1 MSVQDAEK
9 LKSRLTEIPL
19 SSPLYPT
26 EWKGLEDPP
35 KTLYALGNTEL
46 LKAKKFT
53 VVGSRRTSAQ
63 ALKLGEKITK
73 ELSLHY
79 VIVTGTAE
87 GGDSAAIEGALE
99 SGRII
104 CVLAGGFS
112 ALPQSNLPILRQV
125 AKKGLLLSPHPFE
138 TEVRNFSYEYRNKLL
153 AAMGEGVFVLG
164 AGEKSGAL
172 ITARYAKEWKKP
184 IFAFP
189 YPPNAAAG
197 AGCNRLLKTG
207 GYLTENAEDIFSK
220 LGIDPETQKKAAPKP
235 TLSPDEEMMYLAL
248 CEQGEGHVNEL
259 SAKSGV
265 PVFKARAVLSSLEVK
280 GLSVNLGGN
289 RYGAV

>member
-1 MSVQDAEK
+1 MSVQNEEK

-19 SSPLYPT
+19 SSPLYPA
-26 EWKGLEDPP
+26 EWKALPDAPEA
-35 KTLYALGNTEL
+35 LYALGNTAL
-46 LKAKKFT
+46 LKEKKFT

-63 ALKLGEKITK
+63 ALKQGENIVK
-73 ELSLHY
+73 ELSRHF

-87 GGDSAAIEGALE
+87 GGDSAAIAGGLE
-99 SGRII
+99 NGRVI

-112 ALPQSNLPILRQV
+112 ALPQSNLPLLRQV

-138 TEVRNFSYEYRNKLL
+138 RAVRSYSYEYRNKLL
-153 AAMGEGVFVLG
+153 AALGVGTFVLG

-172 ITARYAKEWKKP
+172 ITARYAKEWNKP

-197 AGCNRLLKTG
+197 VGCNRLIKDG
-207 GYLTENAEDIFSK
+207 GCLTENAEDIFSK
-220 LGIDPETQKKAAPKP
+220 IGIGEAEQKAAAPKP
-235 TLSPDEEMMYLAL
+235 ALSPDEEKMYAAL

-259 SAKSGV
+259 SQKSGV

-280 GLSVNLGGN
+280 GLAVGLGGN